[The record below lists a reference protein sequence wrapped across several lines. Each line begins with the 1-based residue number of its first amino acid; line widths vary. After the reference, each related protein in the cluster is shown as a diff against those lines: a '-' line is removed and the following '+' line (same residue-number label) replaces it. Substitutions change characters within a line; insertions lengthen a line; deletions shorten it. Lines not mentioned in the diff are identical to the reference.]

1 MKRDFNV
8 KKLKKKPTHSYYY
21 IQHTD
26 KRDFWLTPTNSSFCF
41 IHLQFFIRFCV
52 FREILFQ
59 KLSYSMVCWSLITV
73 PLILCLQGGLRNSK
87 HECTLSSQEYVHEL
101 RSGITEE
108 KLLNCLE
115 SLRVSLTSN
124 PVRLVNEAFVT
135 FCQLSCS
142 RAKIWM
148 IRNPTKNISKR
159 VFIIGNTFLLWRIA
173 VLMILAITV
182 PTHYA
187 LSPQFS
193 L

>member
-1 MKRDFNV
+1 MWKS
-8 KKLKKKPTHSYYY
+8 KKFKKKPTYSYYY
-21 IQHTD
+21 IHHTD
-26 KRDFWLTPTNSSFCF
+26 KRDFWLTLTNSSFCF

-52 FREILFQ
+52 FRELLFR

-148 IRNPTKNISKR
+148 IRNPTPTKNNISKR